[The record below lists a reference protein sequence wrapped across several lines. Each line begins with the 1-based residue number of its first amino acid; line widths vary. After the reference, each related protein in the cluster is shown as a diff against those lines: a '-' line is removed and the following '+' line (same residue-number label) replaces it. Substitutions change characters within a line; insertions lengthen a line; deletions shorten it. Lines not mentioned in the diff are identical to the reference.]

1 MGYLM
6 MEDRERTLAGLI
18 LSEAVSGT
26 VKVECAVCGQH
37 LDVTDI
43 PALSGFLCPVCSSPM
58 IRPLW
63 VDMFRI
69 DSPVVESDSVI
80 SQVNAVDL
88 SLDRVVTLHILNPF
102 YASSP
107 ERCRQF
113 ADIGRTLAV
122 LNNPSIV
129 TVFNIGSFG
138 SLPYLVTPDLSGRT
152 LQACLSKMKIVPL
165 ETACSWIA
173 AIASGLQAA
182 LERGLFHGELNTT
195 NVIIDGMTERPYLI
209 HFGMYELMQ
218 DAGYMNIN
226 VFSAPETAKDG
237 TVNEKSDIYSLGAL
251 FYYLLTGSNIPV
263 DEDNGKMT
271 VDYEWITG
279 MVNDSIADLI
289 CRMVDPD
296 PQERPSYPD
305 VIASANARL
314 QHIQYVR
321 ESLKRIA
328 TEK

>member
-1 MGYLM
+1 M

-43 PALSGFLCPVCSSPM
+43 PALSGFLCPVCSSSM

-296 PQERPSYPD
+296 PRERPSYPD
-305 VIASANARL
+305 VIASVNARL

>member
-1 MGYLM
+1 MT
-6 MEDRERTLAGLI
+6 MEDEEKTLAGLI
-18 LSEAVSGT
+18 LAEAVAGT
-26 VKVECAVCGQH
+26 VKIECPVCGQRF
-37 LDVTDI
+37 DATDI

-58 IRPLW
+58 VRPLW

-69 DSPVVESDSVI
+69 DSPIVESDGVI
-80 SQVNAVDL
+80 SQVNAVDQ

-107 ERCRQF
+107 ERRRQF

-138 SLPYLVTPDLSGRT
+138 SLPYLVTPDLRGRS
-152 LQACLSKMKIVPL
+152 LRDCLSQMKIIPL
-165 ETACSWIA
+165 ETACSWVA

-182 LERGLFHGELNTT
+182 MERGLFHGELNTA
-195 NVIIDGMTERPYLI
+195 NVIIDEMTERPYLI

-218 DAGYMNIN
+218 DAGYMNVN
-226 VFSAPETAKDG
+226 VFSAPETARNG

-251 FYYLLTGSNIPV
+251 FYCLLTGSDIPS
-263 DEDNGKMT
+263 DEDDGKMT
-271 VDYEWITG
+271 VDNEWIVR

-296 PQERPSYPD
+296 PGERPGYPD
-305 VIASANARL
+305 IIASVNARL

-321 ESLKRIA
+321 ENLKKIA
-328 TEK
+328 AEK

>member
-1 MGYLM
+1 M

-152 LQACLSKMKIVPL
+152 LQDCLSKMKIVPL

-182 LERGLFHGELNTT
+182 LERGLFHGELNTA

-251 FYYLLTGSNIPV
+251 FYYLLTGSNIPA

-296 PQERPSYPD
+296 PRERPSYPD
-305 VIASANARL
+305 VIASVNARL

-321 ESLKRIA
+321 ESLKRIV